1 MNLKQK
7 MFLNTVGTV
16 VLLFA
21 QWLISV
27 LIVRMGGYDD
37 AGTFSLAMS
46 VSNIFAFLANYGIRN
61 YQVADSRNRFTQ
73 QQYLWARLITCTLS
87 FLTASIYL
95 TFGRYTAEEK
105 GAIFMYL
112 VYSNVN
118 VISDTMQ
125 GTLQVHNKLE
135 CSGYSNMMRGVCCF
149 IGFIGVYAL
158 STNLI
163 ASLTAMVFSSLGV
176 TMAYDLP
183 RYFNYEKLRGKWI
196 AGKEGQILKDCFP
209 LMIANVLPIV
219 ITAFPRILINQK
231 LGSTELG
238 YFSSIFTPTVLITTL
253 VPTAV
258 LSVIPRMAEF
268 WSKGERKLFGQLC
281 VALYIGTIFCGVVA
295 LLGAALC
302 GKTILVLLFG
312 QEIAPYSPLLCVAIA
327 TTVLNA
333 FISCGNAVLLVMGE
347 RKTIM
352 KAALIGLVVILLLT
366 NALIDTYAV
375 YGAAYALIFAYGV
388 EVLWQFKGIVLQRK
402 NIIRE

>member
-95 TFGRYTAEEK
+95 TIGRYTAEEK

-118 VISDTMQ
+118 VISDTM
-125 GTLQVHNKLE
+125 QVHNKLE

-281 VALYIGTIFCGVVA
+281 VA
-295 LLGAALC
+295 ALC